1 MANTM
6 NMNIKNVSFF
16 DVLPVK
22 MNKAASAAKRTAA
35 MMNMNVTDVF
45 EYFFERA
52 IFVELSGSLLVFI
65 TTDFMSKGTQNMHY

>member
-1 MANTM
+1 M

-22 MNKAASAAKRTAA
+22 MNKAARPAKSTAA

-45 EYFFERA
+45 EYFLGSA
-52 IFVELSGSLLVFI
+52 IFVEL
-65 TTDFMSKGTQNMHY
+65 K

>member
-22 MNKAASAAKRTAA
+22 MNKAASPAKSTAA
-35 MMNMNVTDVF
+35 MINMNVTDVF

-52 IFVELSGSLLVFI
+52 IFVELSGSLL
-65 TTDFMSKGTQNMHY
+65 N

>member
-65 TTDFMSKGTQNMHY
+65 TTDFMSKGTQSMHY

>member
-1 MANTM
+1 MASTM

-16 DVLPVK
+16 DVFPVK
-22 MNKAASAAKRTAA
+22 MNKAASAAKRTAV

>member
-22 MNKAASAAKRTAA
+22 MNKAASPAKRTAA

-65 TTDFMSKGTQNMHY
+65 TTDFMSKRTQNMHY

>member
-22 MNKAASAAKRTAA
+22 MNKAASPAKRTAA